1 MNIICNPAALQAE
14 AIVRQ
19 YEVDVLEAQLLT
31 LCEYEDGNELALSRI
46 AVTRELEA
54 CEVEL
59 FSVLEALGAL

>member
-1 MNIICNPAALQAE
+1 MNIISNPAALQAE

-31 LCEYEDGNELALSRI
+31 LCEYEEDNELVLSRA

-54 CEVEL
+54 CELEL
-59 FSVLEALGAL
+59 FSVLELLGAL

>member
-1 MNIICNPAALQAE
+1 
-14 AIVRQ
+14 
-19 YEVDVLEAQLLT
+19 LEAQLLT